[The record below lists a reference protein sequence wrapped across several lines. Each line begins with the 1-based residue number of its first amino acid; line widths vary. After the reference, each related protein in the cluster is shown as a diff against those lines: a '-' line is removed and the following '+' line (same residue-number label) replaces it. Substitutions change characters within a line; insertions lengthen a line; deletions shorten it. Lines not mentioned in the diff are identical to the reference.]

1 MCPTGFKNIAME
13 MELLKEAGREED
25 FLFGFEESLGYLY
38 GNYTRD
44 KDGVLASQMIATI
57 AACLK
62 AKGMTL
68 FDRLAEMY
76 RTYGYAG
83 SKAIAIE
90 FRSEKDREKDR
101 PDHGITFQRQSD
113 PPDGTARLPWMR
125 LTAAMICS
133 GLFCLRDIRSSSGL
147 QVLNLN

>member
-1 MCPTGFKNIAME
+1 

-44 KDGVLASQMIATI
+44 KDGVLAAQMIATHSS
-57 AACLK
+57 LSQS
-62 AKGMTL
+62 KGHDL

-83 SKAIAIE
+83 SKAVAIE
-90 FRSEKDREKDR
+90 FRSEKTGKR
-101 PDHGITFQRQSD
+101 
-113 PPDGTARLPWMR
+113 
-125 LTAAMICS
+125 
-133 GLFCLRDIRSSSGL
+133 
-147 QVLNLN
+147 